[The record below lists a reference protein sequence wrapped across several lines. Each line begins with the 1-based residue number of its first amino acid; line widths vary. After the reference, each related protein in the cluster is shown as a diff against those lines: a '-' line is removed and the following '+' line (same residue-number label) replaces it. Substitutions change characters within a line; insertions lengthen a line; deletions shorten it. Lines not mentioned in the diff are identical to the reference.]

1 MNKMRAEF
9 INKMLELNGLL
20 NDEQNVEDVSF
31 TVCKFVNVGYN
42 VAFDVV

>member
-9 INKMLELNGLL
+9 INKMFKRNGSL
-20 NDEQNVEDVSF
+20 NDEQNTEDVSF
-31 TVCKFVNVGYN
+31 TVCKFVIVGDS